1 MVREVGAIAVND
13 EFQSMWKG
21 ARVGRDFHFA
31 AANGVVKM
39 KMFVRIEDIGLQP
52 NVATEPRVEPGS
64 PIPYSILC

>member
-1 MVREVGAIAVND
+1 M
-13 EFQSMWKG
+13 
-21 ARVGRDFHFA
+21 GRDFHFA